1 MARRVPHLA
10 WVAPLAV
17 LLWLVYGTGY
27 VGYDGAFAL
36 VWGRDLAGLE
46 LPDFEGR
53 GYPTPHPLVNL
64 LTAVLAPLG
73 RAAHA
78 VLLALSTVS
87 LALLGW
93 AAYRFGAVLYGALTG
108 LVFAALLLT
117 RPVLV
122 EYSLY
127 AAIDVPF
134 LALIL
139 IAATLEAQRPRRGR
153 PVLAFLF
160 IAGLL
165 RPEAWLLA
173 VVYAAWLWP
182 ATRRRRERA
191 GIVAMALAAPV
202 LWLAFDLV
210 ATGDPLYSLHG
221 TSEAAERIGR
231 PRGFDTSLRAG
242 PGFLEYILSEPIA
255 WGGLVG
261 CLLAL
266 SVFYRQSLL
275 PLVLLALGLAGFVVL
290 GIYGL
295 PLLPRYLL
303 VPSAMLALFCAV
315 ALVGWRDADRG
326 PARIGWMAVGAGLAV
341 ALVVSVPDDRERLL
355 AVNRA
360 TDARRSLESRLLA
373 VVDEPAARESLQRCS
388 PVTVAGFRLV
398 PLVAWWAE
406 RDLDEVLDPY
416 DAGRTTGDVFVTIS
430 DPALSRSYL
439 LQPVEERAALRPL
452 PSGLERTAANE
463 TWAVHARCP

>member
-1 MARRVPHLA
+1 MPQVA
-10 WVAPLAV
+10 WVALLAV
-17 LLWLVYGTGY
+17 LLGLIYGTGY
-27 VGYDGAFAL
+27 VGYDGSFAL
-36 VWGRDLAGLE
+36 VWGRDLAHLD

-64 LTAVLAPLG
+64 VTAVFSPLG
-73 RAAHA
+73 RAAHD

-93 AAYRFGAVLYGALTG
+93 AAYRFGSVLYGALTG
-108 LVFAALLLT
+108 LVFAAMLLT

-139 IAATLEAQRPRRGR
+139 MAATLEAQRPRRGL
-153 PVLAFLF
+153 PVLSLLL
-160 IAGLL
+160 IASLL

-173 VVYAAWLWP
+173 LVYAAWLWP
-182 ATRRRRERA
+182 ATTDRRERA
-191 GIVAMALAAPV
+191 GFLAIALAGPV
-202 LWLAFDLV
+202 IWLAFDLV
-210 ATGDPLYSLHG
+210 ATGDPLHSLHG

-255 WGGLVG
+255 WGGLAG

-266 SVFYRQSLL
+266 SIFYRRSLL

-290 GIYGL
+290 GIFGL

-315 ALVGWRDADRG
+315 ALVGWRDAERG
-326 PARIGWMAVGAGLAV
+326 PARIGWIAVAAGVAV
-341 ALVVSVPDDRERLL
+341 ALVVSAPDDRERLL
-355 AVNRA
+355 AVDRA

-373 VVDEPAARESLQRCS
+373 VVDEPAARESLERCS
-388 PVTVAGFRLV
+388 PVSVAGFRLV

-416 DAGRTTGDVFVTIS
+416 DARRTSDVYVTVS

-452 PSGLERTAANE
+452 PLSLERRAANE